1 MTIAAY
7 FRQLERAL
15 KTYCSGELRAY
26 PTFEA
31 ATRRSGSFSF
41 EVEGV
46 LKEVEQTLKKQ
57 ADQSQTP

>member
-1 MTIAAY
+1 MTITAY

-41 EVEGV
+41 EAEYWDNSRKMD
-46 LKEVEQTLKKQ
+46 LAHLDRAK
-57 ADQSQTP
+57 P